1 MSITEFRI
9 LDMLAEE
16 LNMRKTAERLY
27 ISQPALS
34 QRLQS
39 IEARWEKQLFI
50 RTRKGLLLTPQGEK
64 IIEFARSVLEEEE
77 QVLDALLAM
86 EGVVQGT
93 LKIYSGTIVAQR
105 WLPHV
110 FKEFIAQYPHVN
122 IELDSG
128 GSRRSQQAIADGE
141 VHLAITRGESD
152 WTGEKRFLFA
162 DNLCLV
168 DKYNTTTA
176 ETLASDRPF
185 IRFKTD
191 SDYDQGIMDYWQQHF
206 HRLPSK
212 TLVVDQLETC
222 KQMALSGIGYTILPE
237 LIIGKNTQLNVMP
250 LVQEDGERL
259 HRNTWLLG
267 YKKSFQLPQVQAFVQ
282 LIERLDKEKGLL
294 QIF

>member
-39 IEARWEKQLFI
+39 IEARWGKQLFI
-50 RTRKGLLLTPQGEK
+50 RTRKGLLLTPQGEL
-64 IIEFARSVLEEEE
+64 IVEFARSVINREEN
-77 QVLDALLAM
+77 VFDKLLAM

-105 WLPHV
+105 WLPFV
-110 FKEFIAQYPHVN
+110 FKEFVKRYPHVN

-128 GSRRSQQAIADGE
+128 GSRRAQQAIADGK
-141 VHLAITRGESD
+141 VHLAITRGETD
-152 WTGEKRFLFA
+152 WLGEKRYLFG
-162 DNLCLV
+162 DNLSLA
-168 DKYNTTTA
+168 DKYHTSI
-176 ETLASDRPF
+176 EDILASERPF

-191 SDYDQGIMDYWQQHF
+191 SDYDQSIMDYWQQYF
-206 HRLPSK
+206 HRLPEK
-212 TLVVDQLETC
+212 TLVVDQIETC
-222 KQMALSGIGYTILPE
+222 KQMAMSGMGYTILP
-237 LIIGKNTQLNVMP
+237 LLTIDKHTDLNLMP
-250 LVQEDGERL
+250 LIQEDGTQL
-259 HRNTWLLG
+259 HRDTWLLG

-282 LIERLDKEKGLL
+282 LIEELDKEKGLL